1 MKQWK
6 LLAAALLLT
15 MQGVPAKNISNSTVR
30 PHKVIIYTSP
40 LDIPLIVSGSFG
52 ELRPNHFHSGID
64 FKTNGK
70 TGLPVHSIAPGYVSK
85 IFVSLGSGYMLH
97 ITHPSGYTSIYRH
110 MIGFSPKI
118 MQYTLHLSICPSNR
132 PV

>member
-6 LLAAALLLT
+6 LIAASLLLLS
-15 MQGVPAKNISNSTVR
+15 MQSVPAKYINKHAVK

-70 TGLPVHSIAPGYVSK
+70 TGFPVHCIASGYV
-85 IFVSLGSGYMLH
+85 LM
-97 ITHPSGYTSIYRH
+97 
-110 MIGFSPKI
+110 
-118 MQYTLHLSICPSNR
+118 
-132 PV
+132 